1 MSRLPTSGT
10 LSWNDIQ
17 NSFGGS
23 NPIGINE
30 YYRDGGI
37 VPFSSLNS
45 GIPTSGTIN
54 ATNFYG
60 TDGFNGTSGNYTAGT
75 TGGKF
80 PTLGFRNDSVGAY
93 GTDLGLAFTTGSGV
107 KCQLM
112 TLLFTVGSNVFQF
125 AAVSYQGVNASNLL
139 GKTLTSGG
147 TTDGLTSSTSGTVSG
162 GPYNGLTYYQYS
174 NGGAYANISSGSN
187 FSVSIS

>member
-60 TDGFNGTSGNYTAGT
+60 TDGFNGTVGNFSSGT

-80 PTLGFRNDSVGAY
+80 PSFGFRNDSVGAY
-93 GTDLGLAFTTGSGV
+93 GADLGLAFTTGSGI
-107 KCQLM
+107 KCQMMSLI
-112 TLLFTVGSNVFQF
+112 FTTGANVFQF
-125 AAVSYQGVNASNLL
+125 AAVSYQGVNASNL
-139 GKTLTSGG
+139 TLKQITSDGVTDSLSGG
-147 TTDGLTSSTSGTVSG
+147 TSGTVNG

-174 NGGAYANISSGSN
+174 SSGLFNNIISGN
-187 FSVSIS
+187 YTVSIS

>member
-60 TDGFNGTSGNYTAGT
+60 TDGFNGTTGDYTAGT

-80 PTLGFRNDSVGAY
+80 PSLGFRNDNVGAY

-107 KCQLM
+107 KCQVMSLI
-112 TLLFTVGSNVFQF
+112 FTAGANVFQF
-125 AAVSYQGVNASNLL
+125 AAVSYQGVNSSNLN

-147 TTDGLTSSTSGTVSG
+147 TTVGLTSGTSGTVGG
-162 GPYNGLTYYQYS
+162 GPYNGLTFYQYS
-174 NGGAYANISSGSN
+174 NNGTYIISSGSN
-187 FSVSIS
+187 YAVSIS